1 MQKQEAGV
9 SGYLV
14 NAVLEF
20 EEASWKGFQPDP
32 AGCSLQSLRT
42 SDSGTSLGSHTPPGA
57 GKSHLKAG
65 AVHLQQTERD
75 RNRFVVPPFVLL

>member
-14 NAVLEF
+14 NAALES
-20 EEASWKGFQPDP
+20 EEANWEEFQPDL
-32 AGCSLQSLRT
+32 AGCSLQNLMS
-42 SDSGTSLGSHTPPGA
+42 SDSGTSLGSHTPSGA

-65 AVHLQQTERD
+65 AVRL
-75 RNRFVVPPFVLL
+75 